1 MMKNKLKTFATIL
14 AVTSLTA
21 CSSMNSTYKIKSEKG
36 NVVDKVPAW
45 YMANINDTKACDLD
59 TNLIGQVTKKGADK
73 QCIYGVA
80 TAVSPDL
87 QLSIEKAK
95 MMAKSELADIIK
107 GEMNKESKQFI
118 TELGKT
124 ETKTIVTE
132 VESAIVNSITS
143 TTVRGYEIFAQDV
156 TLTKNGYYR
165 TWIGMRLPLGKFN
178 KMYNYT
184 IEQAVDAYNL
194 NDASKKAWN
203 NLKKS
208 DDDTNLQ

>member
-1 MMKNKLKTFATIL
+1 MMKNKVMKLGALVAIVGL
-14 AVTSLTA
+14 SA

-95 MMAKSELADIIK
+95 MMAKSELADIIR
-107 GEMNKESKQFI
+107 GEMNKESKQF
-118 TELGKT
+118 
-124 ETKTIVTE
+124 
-132 VESAIVNSITS
+132 
-143 TTVRGYEIFAQDV
+143 
-156 TLTKNGYYR
+156 
-165 TWIGMRLPLGKFN
+165 
-178 KMYNYT
+178 
-184 IEQAVDAYNL
+184 
-194 NDASKKAWN
+194 
-203 NLKKS
+203 
-208 DDDTNLQ
+208 

>member
-1 MMKNKLKTFATIL
+1 MMKNKVMRLGALVAIVGL
-14 AVTSLTA
+14 SA
-21 CSSMNSTYKIKSEKG
+21 CSSMNSTYKMKSEKG

-45 YMANINDTKACDLD
+45 YMADINESKACD
-59 TNLIGQVTKKGADK
+59 TSMWTKEDNDK
-73 QCIYGVA
+73 ACIYGVA

-124 ETKTIVTE
+124 ETKTVVSE
-132 VESAIVNSITS
+132 VESALVNKIENTP
-143 TTVRGYEIFAQDV
+143 VRGYEIFAQDV
-156 TLTKNGYYR
+156 TITKNGYYR
-165 TWIGMRLPLGKFN
+165 TWIGLRLPLGKYN
-178 KMYNYT
+178 KMYNFT

-194 NDASKKAWN
+194 NGESKKAWDK
-203 NLKKS
+203 LKKNN
-208 DDDTNLQ
+208 DDNNIQ

>member
-1 MMKNKLKTFATIL
+1 MKNKLKVLGAVL
-14 AVTSLTA
+14 AIASLSA

-36 NVVDKVPAW
+36 NIVDKVPAW
-45 YMANINDTKACDLD
+45 YMADINESKACDLK
-59 TNLIGQVTKKGADK
+59 LFSKKDNDK

-118 TELGKT
+118 KELGKT
-124 ETKTIVTE
+124 ETKTVVTE
-132 VESAIVNSITS
+132 VETVLVNIISE

-165 TWIGMRLPLGKFN
+165 VWIGLRLPMGEYN
-178 KMYNYT
+178 KMYNFT
-184 IEQAVDAYNL
+184 IAEAVDAYNVKSKAKIAFEKL
-194 NDASKKAWN
+194 EENNDGN
-203 NLKKS
+203 N
-208 DDDTNLQ
+208 NIQ

>member
-1 MMKNKLKTFATIL
+1 MNKLKMVGLVSAL
-14 AVTSLTA
+14 ALMSA
-21 CSSMNSTYKIKSEKG
+21 CSSTTYQIKNEKSD
-36 NVVDKVPAW
+36 VVDTVPKW
-45 YMANINDTKACDLD
+45 YMSNINETEACNLD
-59 TNLIGQVTKKGADK
+59 TNLIGMVKDK
-73 QCIYGVA
+73 DKERQCIYGVA

-124 ETKTIVTE
+124 ETKTVVSE
-132 VESAIVNSITS
+132 VESAIVNTISNTP
-143 TTVRGYEIFAQDV
+143 VRGYEIFAQDV

-194 NDASKKAWN
+194 NGESKKAWD
-203 NLKKS
+203 NLKKKN
-208 DDDTNLQ
+208 DNNNL

>member
-1 MMKNKLKTFATIL
+1 
-14 AVTSLTA
+14 
-21 CSSMNSTYKIKSEKG
+21 
-36 NVVDKVPAW
+36 
-45 YMANINDTKACDLD
+45 MADINESKACD
-59 TNLIGQVTKKGADK
+59 TSMWTKEDNDK
-73 QCIYGVA
+73 MCIYGVA

-124 ETKTIVTE
+124 ETKTVVSE
-132 VESAIVNSITS
+132 VESALVNKIENTP
-143 TTVRGYEIFAQDV
+143 VRGYEIFSQDV
-156 TLTKNGYYR
+156 TITKNGYYR

-184 IEQAVDAYNL
+184 VEQAVDAYNL
-194 NDASKKAWN
+194 NGESKKAWD
-203 NLKKS
+203 NLKKN
-208 DDDTNLQ
+208 DDNNDIQ

>member
-1 MMKNKLKTFATIL
+1 
-14 AVTSLTA
+14 
-21 CSSMNSTYKIKSEKG
+21 
-36 NVVDKVPAW
+36 
-45 YMANINDTKACDLD
+45 MADINESKACDLK
-59 TNLIGQVTKKGADK
+59 LLSKKDNDK

-118 TELGKT
+118 KELGKT
-124 ETKTIVTE
+124 ETKTVVTE
-132 VESAIVNSITS
+132 VETIIVNIITD
-143 TTVRGYEIFAQDV
+143 TPVRGYEIFAQDV

-165 TWIGMRLPLGKFN
+165 TWIGMRLPLGEFN
-178 KMYNYT
+178 KMFNYT

-194 NDASKKAWN
+194 NEESKKAWD
-203 NLKKS
+203 NLKKKNN
-208 DDDTNLQ
+208 DDNSL

>member
-1 MMKNKLKTFATIL
+1 MMKNKMMKLGALVAIVGL
-14 AVTSLTA
+14 SA
-21 CSSMNSTYKIKSEKG
+21 CSSMNSTYKMKSEKG

-45 YMANINDTKACDLD
+45 YMADINESKACD
-59 TNLIGQVTKKGADK
+59 TSMWTKEDNDK
-73 QCIYGVA
+73 MCIYGVA

-124 ETKTIVTE
+124 ETKTVVSE
-132 VESAIVNSITS
+132 VESALVNKIENTP
-143 TTVRGYEIFAQDV
+143 VRGYEIFAQDV
-156 TLTKNGYYR
+156 TITKNGYYR
-165 TWIGMRLPLGKFN
+165 TWIGLRLPLGKYN
-178 KMYNYT
+178 KMYNFT

-194 NDASKKAWN
+194 NDESKKAWDK
-203 NLKKS
+203 LKKNN
-208 DDDTNLQ
+208 DDNNIQ

>member
-1 MMKNKLKTFATIL
+1 MIKLKTLTAVL
-14 AVTSLTA
+14 AVASLTA

-36 NVVDKVPAW
+36 DVVDKVPAW
-45 YMANINDTKACDLD
+45 YMADINESKACNTSIFTSED
-59 TNLIGQVTKKGADK
+59 NDK

-95 MMAKSELADIIK
+95 MMAKSELAYIIK

-124 ETKTIVTE
+124 ETKSIVTE
-132 VESAIVNSITS
+132 VESAIVNKITS
-143 TTVRGYEIFAQDV
+143 TKVRGYEIFAQDV

-184 IEQAVDAYNL
+184 IEEAVDAYNL
-194 NDASKKAWN
+194 NDASKKAWD

-208 DDDTNLQ
+208 DDDSSLQ

>member
-1 MMKNKLKTFATIL
+1 MMKNKVMKLGALVAIVGL
-14 AVTSLTA
+14 SA
-21 CSSMNSTYKIKSEKG
+21 CSSMNSTYKIKSESG
-36 NVVDKVPAW
+36 NVVDKVPSW
-45 YMANINDTKACDLD
+45 YMADINESKACD
-59 TNLIGQVTKKGADK
+59 TSMWTKEDNDK
-73 QCIYGVA
+73 MCIYGVA

-124 ETKTIVTE
+124 ETKTVVSE
-132 VESAIVNSITS
+132 VESALVNKIENTP
-143 TTVRGYEIFAQDV
+143 VRGYEIFAQDV

-184 IEQAVDAYNL
+184 VEQAVDAYNL
-194 NDASKKAWN
+194 NGESKKAWDK
-203 NLKKS
+203 LKKNN
-208 DDDTNLQ
+208 DDNNIQ

>member
-1 MMKNKLKTFATIL
+1 MMKLGALVAIVGL
-14 AVTSLTA
+14 RA

-45 YMANINDTKACDLD
+45 YMADINETKACDLKFFD
-59 TNLIGQVTKKGADK
+59 KKDNDK

-118 TELGKT
+118 KELGKT
-124 ETKTIVTE
+124 ETKTVVTE
-132 VESAIVNSITS
+132 VETAIVNVITD
-143 TTVRGYEIFAQDV
+143 TPVRGYEIFAQDV

-165 TWIGMRLPLGKFN
+165 TWIGMRLPLGEFN
-178 KMYNYT
+178 KMYNYSIAT
-184 IEQAVDAYNL
+184 VVDAYE
-194 NDASKKAWN
+194 
-203 NLKKS
+203 LKKLAQKAY
-208 DDDTNLQ
+208 DDVEIVEDKNVN